1 MSIKEYMTTD
11 HRECDNLYAPLE
23 EALNEGDFEKAL
35 ELFIPFKKAML
46 KHFAMEEEVLFP
58 KMEEFMGSGEGP
70 IYIMKM
76 EHAQIRSI
84 IDQLG
89 EAIEAKN
96 QEKALGLGET
106 FMIMTQQHNM
116 KEEQILYNMAEQLPI
131 DKEQTLEE
139 MKKVDV

>member
-70 IYIMKM
+70 IYVMKM

>member
-1 MSIKEYMTTD
+1 MIKEFMTND

-23 EALNEGDFEKAL
+23 EAIGKGDFEKAL
-35 ELFIPFKKAML
+35 ELFIPFKNAML
-46 KHFAMEEEVLFP
+46 RHFAMEEEVLFP

-70 IYIMKM
+70 IYVMKM
-76 EHAQIRSI
+76 EHNQIRSI
-84 IDQLG
+84 INQLG

-96 QEKALGLGET
+96 KSKALGLGET

-131 DKEQTLEE
+131 DKEETLQKMQE
-139 MKKVDV
+139 VSV

>member
-1 MSIKEYMTTD
+1 MSIKEYMTHD

-35 ELFIPFKKAML
+35 ELFTPFKEAML

-58 KMEEFMGSGEGP
+58 KMEEFVGGGEGP
-70 IYIMKM
+70 IYVMKM

-84 IDQLG
+84 IEQLG
-89 EAIEAKN
+89 EAIENKN

-116 KEEQILYNMAEQLPI
+116 KEEQILYNMAEQLPF
-131 DKEQTLEE
+131 DKEAILEE
-139 MKKVDV
+139 MKKVEI

>member
-1 MSIKEYMTTD
+1 MIKEYMTQD

-23 EALNEGDFEKAL
+23 EALMRGDFEKAL
-35 ELFIPFKKAML
+35 ELFVPFRNAML

-70 IYIMKM
+70 IYVMKM
-76 EHAQIRSI
+76 EHSQIKSI
-84 IDQLG
+84 INQLG

-96 QEKALGLGET
+96 KDKALGLGET

-116 KEEQILYNMAEQLPI
+116 KEEQILYTMAEQLPI
-131 DKEQTLEE
+131 EKEKTLEE
-139 MKKVDV
+139 MKRVEV